1 MITILGRYISKVIFT
16 STGLATLVITGVLY
30 LLTLLGEIKHIGQGD
45 YGVPQALWYVLL
57 RLPKELYQFSPML
70 LLLGCIIAL
79 SILSASRELS
89 VMRASGFRVQSIIIN
104 TLIAT
109 MLLTL
114 LMSFIGELIAPNL
127 SYRAE
132 IHKENEQ
139 NAGQAVVTASGVWM
153 HVDNNFIH
161 VRHVIGRQLLE
172 GVTRYQFDDE
182 HHLQAAYFA
191 KVLAFQHG
199 EWQMRDMVKTTF
211 YQDHT
216 TSEKAPFAQWTL
228 KFNPNLLNVGLIDP
242 SQMTLPKLTKFAG
255 YLEQNGLQANEYRY
269 EFWQRIFKPLAA
281 LIMVFLA
288 IPFVLSVFSTR
299 TLGLRII
306 AGIIVGFSFFISN
319 AFLGQLCIVYQI
331 PVMLAASLPLLLFSG
346 IGIVLSKKLIRH

>member
-1 MITILGRYISKVIFT
+1 MTTILGRYISKVIFT

-45 YGVPQALWYVLL
+45 YGVAQALWYVLL

-70 LLLGCIIAL
+70 SLLGSIIGL
-79 SILSASRELS
+79 SILASSRELS
-89 VMRASGFRVQSIIIN
+89 VMRASGFRVRSIIVN
-104 TLIAT
+104 ALMAT

-114 LMSFIGELIAPNL
+114 LLSFIGEWIAPNL

-132 IHKENEQ
+132 IRKENEQ

-153 HVDNNFIH
+153 HVDDNFIH

-172 GVTRYQFDDE
+172 GVTRYQFDDK

-191 KVLAFQHG
+191 KMLVFQNG
-199 EWQMRDMVKTTF
+199 QWQMRDMVKTTF
-211 YQDHT
+211 YNDHT
-216 TSEKAPFAQWTL
+216 TSESAPLAKWTL
-228 KFNPNLLNVGLIDP
+228 KFNPSLLNVGLVDP
-242 SQMTLPKLTKFAG
+242 SEMTLPKLKKFAG

-269 EFWQRIFKPLAA
+269 EFWQRVFKPFAA

-288 IPFVLSVFSTR
+288 IPFVLSVFSAR

-306 AGIIVGFSFFISN
+306 AGIIIGFIFFISN
-319 AFLGQLCIVYQI
+319 AFLGQFCIVYQI
-331 PVMLAASLPLLLFSG
+331 PVMIAASFPLVIFSC
-346 IGIVLSKKLIRH
+346 IGLVLSKRLIRH